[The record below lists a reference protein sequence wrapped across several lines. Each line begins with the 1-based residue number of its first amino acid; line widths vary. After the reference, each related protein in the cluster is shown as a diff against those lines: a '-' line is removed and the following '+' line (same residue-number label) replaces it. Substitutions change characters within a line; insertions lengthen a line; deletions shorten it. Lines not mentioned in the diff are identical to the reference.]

1 VTRTANVPTT
11 RAVRD
16 GGPPALAR
24 PFLYGFLAVLL
35 LTALL
40 AVEWWPFT
48 GWKLF
53 SQLRT
58 GTVHGWQ
65 VTTVDPAGNEEALD
79 FGALPRGFSGWF
91 QLAQRLP
98 SMTASDRD
106 ELCTTWLT
114 ATHDA
119 GTGAVGVRVYRTTQ
133 AVRTDDRGP
142 APPVERTFYLACGD
156 G

>member
-1 VTRTANVPTT
+1 VTRAAAVPTPT
-11 RAVRD
+11 PQRHD
-16 GGPPALAR
+16 GPSPLAR
-24 PFLYGFLAVLL
+24 LFLYGFLAVLMA
-35 LTALL
+35 TALL

-65 VTTVDPAGNEEALD
+65 VTTVDQAGAEAALD

-98 SMTASDRD
+98 SMTATDRD
-106 ELCTTWLT
+106 DLCATWLD
-114 ATHDA
+114 AAQDA

-142 APPVERTFYLACGD
+142 APPVERALYLGCGT